1 MPATKFTATLDMPL
15 TAAQSAAID
24 KAIQSA
30 VLQQV
35 ARFDNGIIGRKIDI
49 GGIRTSGIYCK
60 SFKTLEALK
69 ANAAFK
75 KAALPK

>member
-15 TAAQSAAID
+15 TASQHAAID
-24 KAIQSA
+24 KAIQSV
-30 VLQQV
+30 VLQHV
-35 ARFDNGIIGRKIDI
+35 AKIDNGIIGRKIDL
-49 GGIRTSGIYCK
+49 GTRTSGIWCK
-60 SFKTLEALK
+60 SFKTLDALK